1 MTYRTTFSTLEEAL
15 TYASHVLQCASVTA
29 YESGDR
35 HKGEDRDL
43 AFSSKYLIDHAR
55 AVIDESLSGLDAR

>member
-1 MTYRTTFSTLEEAL
+1 MTYRTTF
-15 TYASHVLQCASVTA
+15 CASVTA

-55 AVIDESLSGLDAR
+55 AVIDESLNGLDAR